1 MYFSETDRKWCSGRI
16 EIADGDKRNQFEVSN
31 LNSSN
36 KALLSFSN
44 PSPERATSWLRHQI
58 RQSVSMVFLG
68 GELQPSLRWN
78 VSAIAVETDM
88 NFLQINEPLV
98 VVNQKGW
105 EMYSFK
111 RFLVLHGHA
120 VSLWTFADMFRRLIS
135 GAEWIARSARA
146 DNSLNVE
153 RCPIRRCRLVFVEL
167 PVQVTS
173 GAPCSQHFLWVLS
186 GPF

>member
-1 MYFSETDRKWCSGRI
+1 MYFSETDRKRCSGRI

-44 PSPERATSWLRHQI
+44 PSPERVTSWLRHQI

-88 NFLQINEPLV
+88 NFLQINEPPV
-98 VVNQKGW
+98 VVNQKEW
-105 EMYSFK
+105 KMYSFK
-111 RFLVLHGHA
+111 RFWSCMAMLYHSERLRICLGGWFRAPNGLLVLLA
-120 VSLWTFADMFRRLIS
+120 QITR
-135 GAEWIARSARA
+135 
-146 DNSLNVE
+146 
-153 RCPIRRCRLVFVEL
+153 
-167 PVQVTS
+167 
-173 GAPCSQHFLWVLS
+173 
-186 GPF
+186 